1 MSGTT
6 THSGSHVV
14 ESAHGNPPDD
24 AAGDLV
30 TGRTQPLHSVSSLL
44 AEVDHV
50 LQRGLAPGATV
61 HPTGFDALDA
71 TLTGGLR
78 SGELVLLGG
87 PAGNGKTTLGFQ
99 LARNAVA
106 AGGTALVFSYE
117 HEAHTLLERLISM
130 EAMESFEGAGAMDS
144 FGISTA
150 ADVHSVRRAME
161 AGSGGASLDELL
173 SSLPGGRE
181 AHATLTG
188 YGDRLHLH
196 ESSGATT
203 TLEEVSRVVREVATC
218 DGRPPLVLVDYLQ
231 KIPIAGTTEDERT
244 TAAVEGLKDLAL
256 EVGAPIVAISAA
268 DKEALAS
275 GHRMRTHDLRGTS
288 SLAYEADVVLI
299 LSDKV
304 DVVSREHLVYDLG
317 NVQRFRDWTVLSV
330 EKNRHGRSHV
340 ELEFAKDFEHGRF
353 HTRGNE
359 VKERLIDERVF
370 TT

>member
-1 MSGTT
+1 MTT
-6 THSGSHVV
+6 PAGHSSNGK
-14 ESAHGNPPDD
+14 GD
-24 AAGDLV
+24 A
-30 TGRTQPLHSVSSLL
+30 LHSVSGLL
-44 AEVDHV
+44 ADVDHV
-50 LQRGLAPGATV
+50 LRRGRPAGARV
-61 HPTGFDALDA
+61 HPTGFAALDA
-71 TLTGGLR
+71 TLMGGFR
-78 SGELVLLGG
+78 SGELVLVGG
-87 PAGNGKTTLGFQ
+87 PAGNGKTTIGFQ
-99 LARNAVA
+99 FARNAVA
-106 AGGTALVFSYE
+106 AGGHALVFSYE

-130 EAMESFEGAGAMDS
+130 EAMEAFEGAGAVDD

-150 ADVHSVRRAME
+150 ADVHSVRRALE
-161 AGSGGASLDELL
+161 TGTGGAPLEALL
-173 SSLPGGRE
+173 AGLPGGLE
-181 AHATLTG
+181 AGATLTG

-203 TLEEVSRVVREVATC
+203 TLDEIVRVVREVAAAS
-218 DGRPPLVLVDYLQ
+218 GAPPLVLVDYLQ
-231 KIPIAGTTEDERT
+231 KVPVPGAAEDERST
-244 TAAVEGLKDLAL
+244 LAVEGLKDLAL
-256 EVGAPIVAISAA
+256 EVGAPVVAISAA

-304 DVVSREHLVYDLG
+304 DVVSRDHLVYDLG
-317 NVQRFRDWTVLSV
+317 NVQRFRDWTVLTV
-330 EKNRHGRSHV
+330 EKNRHGRGHV

>member
-1 MSGTT
+1 VS
-6 THSGSHVV
+6 
-14 ESAHGNPPDD
+14 
-24 AAGDLV
+24 
-30 TGRTQPLHSVSSLL
+30 GRTQPLHSVSSLL

-50 LQRGLAPGATV
+50 LQRGLAPGAKV
-61 HPTGFDALDA
+61 HPTGFAALDA
-71 TLTGGLR
+71 TLTGGFR
-78 SGELVLLGG
+78 SGELVLVGG
-87 PAGNGKTTLGFQ
+87 AAGNGKTTLGFQ
-99 LARNAVA
+99 FARNAVA

-130 EAMESFEGAGAMDS
+130 EALESLEGAGAVDT
-144 FGISTA
+144 FGISNA
-150 ADVHSVRRAME
+150 ADVHSVRAAFE
-161 AGSGGASLDELL
+161 AGSQGAPLDALL
-173 SSLPGGRE
+173 AGLTGGRE
-181 AHATLTG
+181 AHAALTG

-203 TLEEVSRVVREVATC
+203 TLEEIARTVREVTATA
-218 DGRPPLVLVDYLQ
+218 GAAPLVLVDYLQ
-231 KIPIAGTTEDERT
+231 KIPVPGATEDERT

-268 DKEALAS
+268 DKGALAS

-299 LSDKV
+299 VSDKV
-304 DVVSREHLVYDLG
+304 DVVSRDHLVYDLG
-317 NVQRFRDWTVLSV
+317 NLQRFRDWTVVTV
-330 EKNRHGRSHV
+330 EKNRHGRAQV

>member
-1 MSGTT
+1 MTGPSQ
-6 THSGSHVV
+6 
-14 ESAHGNPPDD
+14 PP
-24 AAGDLV
+24 
-30 TGRTQPLHSVSSLL
+30 RSVSSLL
-44 AEVDHV
+44 TEVDHV
-50 LQRGLAPGATV
+50 LRQGLAAGATV
-61 HPTGFDALDA
+61 HPTGFAALDA
-71 TLTGGLR
+71 TLTGGFR
-78 SGELVLLGG
+78 SGELVLVGG
-87 PAGNGKTTLGFQ
+87 AAGNGKTTLGFQ
-99 LARNAVA
+99 FARNAVA

-130 EAMESFEGAGAMDS
+130 EAMESLQSLEGAGAVDT
-144 FGISTA
+144 FGISNA
-150 ADVHSVRRAME
+150 ADVHSVRAAFE
-161 AGSGGASLDELL
+161 AGSQGAPLDALL
-173 SSLPGGRE
+173 AGLTGGRE
-181 AHATLTG
+181 AHAALTG
-188 YGDRLHLH
+188 YGERLHLH

-203 TLEEVSRVVREVATC
+203 TLDEIARTVREVTVAA
-218 DGRPPLVLVDYLQ
+218 GAAPLVLVDYLQ
-231 KIPIAGTTEDERT
+231 KIPVPGTTEDERT

-268 DKEALAS
+268 DKDALAS

-299 LSDKV
+299 VSDKV

-317 NVQRFRDWTVLSV
+317 NIQRFRDWTVVTV
-330 EKNRHGRSHV
+330 EKNRHGRAHV

>member
-1 MSGTT
+1 MSDPST
-6 THSGSHVV
+6 S
-14 ESAHGNPPDD
+14 
-24 AAGDLV
+24 
-30 TGRTQPLHSVSSLL
+30 LHSVSGLL
-44 AEVDHV
+44 NDIDHV
-50 LQRGLAPGATV
+50 LRRGLPAGAKV
-61 HPTGFDALDA
+61 HPTGFAALDA
-71 TLTGGLR
+71 TLTGGFR
-78 SGELVLLGG
+78 SGELVLVGG
-87 PAGNGKTTLGFQ
+87 PAGNGKTTIGFQ
-99 LARNAVA
+99 FARNAVA
-106 AGGTALVFSYE
+106 AGGHALVFSYE
-117 HEAHTLLERLISM
+117 HEAHTLLERLVAM
-130 EAMESFEGAGAMDS
+130 EAMESLEGAGAADD

-150 ADVHSVRRAME
+150 ADVHQVRRAFE
-161 AGSGGASLDELL
+161 AGSGGASLGALL
-173 SSLPGGRE
+173 AELPGGVQ
-181 AHATLTG
+181 AHASLAS
-188 YGDRLHLH
+188 YGDRLHIH

-203 TLEEVSRVVREVATC
+203 TLEEIARVVREVTAAAGTA
-218 DGRPPLVLVDYLQ
+218 PLVLVDYLQ
-231 KIPIAGTTEDERT
+231 KVPFPGADEQERT

-268 DKEALAS
+268 DKDALAS

-317 NVQRFRDWTVLSV
+317 NVQRFRGWTVLTV
-330 EKNRHGRSHV
+330 EKNRHGRGHV